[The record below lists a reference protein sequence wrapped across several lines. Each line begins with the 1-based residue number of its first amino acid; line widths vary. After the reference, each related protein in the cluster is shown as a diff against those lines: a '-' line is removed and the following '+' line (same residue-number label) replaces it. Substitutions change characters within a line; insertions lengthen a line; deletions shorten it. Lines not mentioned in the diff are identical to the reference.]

1 MSPSDNRFDGKV
13 AIVTGAASGLGRAVA
28 QRLASEGADVACL
41 DLNAAGA
48 AETAAALDG
57 KALAL
62 GCDVGDEASVAAA
75 VSGAVEAL
83 GPPDVVCNVAG
94 LGRLQ
99 HTLETSL
106 ADWDRMLR
114 VNLTGTFLMCK
125 ATLPHVLETG
135 GNIVN
140 VASTSGMRG
149 QPFSAAYCASK
160 GGVILLSQ
168 ALAIEYRERG
178 IRINVVSPG
187 GMDTPLLNDFGLP
200 EGVTTRQIARMMTP
214 MGFAKPED
222 VANAVAFVASDEARF
237 MTGAVTT
244 VDGGITI

>member
-1 MSPSDNRFDGKV
+1 MQRFEGKV

-28 QRLASEGADVACL
+28 QRLASEGANVACI
-41 DLNAAGA
+41 DLNGAGA
-48 AETAAALDG
+48 EETASGLDG
-57 KALAL
+57 KPVALT
-62 GCDVGDEASVAAA
+62 CDISDEASVAATVDAA
-75 VSGAVEAL
+75 VSAL
-83 GPPDVVCNVAG
+83 GQPDVVCNVAG
-94 LGRLQ
+94 LGKLQ
-99 HTLETSL
+99 HTLDTTL
-106 ADWDRMLR
+106 ADWQRMIN
-114 VNLTGTFLMCK
+114 VNLTGTFLMCR

-168 ALAIEYRERG
+168 SLAIEYRERG

-187 GMDTPLLNDFGLP
+187 GMDTPLLAEFGLP

-214 MGFAKPED
+214 MGFASAED

-237 MTGAVTT
+237 MTGSVTV

>member
-1 MSPSDNRFDGKV
+1 MQRFEGKV

-28 QRLASEGADVACL
+28 QRLASEGANVACV
-41 DLNAAGA
+41 DLNGDGVEETAGA
-48 AETAAALDG
+48 LEG
-57 KALAL
+57 KAVAL
-62 GCDVGDEASVAAA
+62 RCDISDEASVAATVDAA
-75 VSGAVEAL
+75 VSAL
-83 GPPDVVCNVAG
+83 GAPDVVCNVAG
-94 LGRLQ
+94 LGKLQ
-99 HTLETSL
+99 HTLDTTL
-106 ADWDRMLR
+106 ADWQRMIN
-114 VNLTGTFLMCK
+114 VNLTGTFLMCR
-125 ATLPHVLETG
+125 ATLPHILETG

-168 ALAIEYRERG
+168 SLAIEYRERG

-187 GMDTPLLNDFGLP
+187 GMDTPLLNEFGLP

-214 MGFAKPED
+214 MGFADARD

-237 MTGAVTT
+237 MTGSVTV

>member
-1 MSPSDNRFDGKV
+1 MQRFEGKV

-28 QRLASEGADVACL
+28 QRLASEGANVACV
-41 DLNAAGA
+41 DLNGAGA
-48 AETAAALDG
+48 EETAGGLDG
-57 KALAL
+57 KPVALT
-62 GCDVGDEASVAAA
+62 CDISDEASVAATVDAA
-75 VSGAVEAL
+75 VSTL
-83 GPPDVVCNVAG
+83 GQPDVVCNVAG
-94 LGRLQ
+94 LGKLQ
-99 HTLETSL
+99 HTLDTTL
-106 ADWDRMLR
+106 ADWQRMIN

-168 ALAIEYRERG
+168 SLAIEYRERG

-187 GMDTPLLNDFGLP
+187 GMDTPLLQEFGLP

-214 MGFAKPED
+214 MGFANAED

-237 MTGAVTT
+237 MTGSVTV

>member
-1 MSPSDNRFDGKV
+1 MQRFEGKV

-28 QRLASEGADVACL
+28 QRLASEGANVACV
-41 DLNAAGA
+41 DLNGAGA
-48 AETAAALDG
+48 EETAGGLDG
-57 KALAL
+57 KAVALA
-62 GCDVGDEASVAAA
+62 CDISDEGSVASTVDAA
-75 VSGAVEAL
+75 VSAL
-83 GPPDVVCNVAG
+83 GEPDVVCNVAG
-94 LGRLQ
+94 LGKLQ
-99 HTLETSL
+99 HTLDTTL
-106 ADWDRMLR
+106 ADWQRMIN
-114 VNLTGTFLMCK
+114 VNLTGTFLMCR

-168 ALAIEYRERG
+168 SLAIEYRERG

-187 GMDTPLLNDFGLP
+187 GMDTPLLQEFGLP

-214 MGFAKPED
+214 MGFANAED

-237 MTGAVTT
+237 MTGSVTV

>member
-1 MSPSDNRFDGKV
+1 MQRFEGKV

-28 QRLASEGADVACL
+28 RRLASEGANVACI
-41 DLNAAGA
+41 DLNGPGA
-48 AETAAALDG
+48 EETAGGLDG
-57 KALAL
+57 KAVALA
-62 GCDVGDEASVAAA
+62 CDISDEASVASTVDAA
-75 VSGAVEAL
+75 VSAL
-83 GPPDVVCNVAG
+83 GAPDVVCNVAG
-94 LGRLQ
+94 LGKLQ
-99 HTLETSL
+99 HTLDTSL
-106 ADWDRMLR
+106 ADWQRMIN
-114 VNLTGTFLMCK
+114 VNLTGTFLMCR

-168 ALAIEYRERG
+168 SLAIEYRERG

-187 GMDTPLLNDFGLP
+187 GMDTPLLHEFGLP

-214 MGFAKPED
+214 MGFADAED

-237 MTGAVTT
+237 MTGSVTV

>member
-1 MSPSDNRFDGKV
+1 MQRFEGKV

-28 QRLASEGADVACL
+28 QRLASEGANVACV
-41 DLNAAGA
+41 DLNGAGA
-48 AETAAALDG
+48 EETAGGLDG
-57 KALAL
+57 KAVALA
-62 GCDVGDEASVAAA
+62 CDISDEGSVASTVDAA
-75 VSGAVEAL
+75 VSAL
-83 GPPDVVCNVAG
+83 GEPDVVCNVAG
-94 LGRLQ
+94 LGKLQ
-99 HTLETSL
+99 HTLDTTL
-106 ADWDRMLR
+106 ADWQRMIN
-114 VNLTGTFLMCK
+114 VNLTGTFLMCR

-168 ALAIEYRERG
+168 SLAIEYRERG

-187 GMDTPLLNDFGLP
+187 GMDTPLLQEFGLP
-200 EGVTTRQIARMMTP
+200 EGVATRQIARMMTP
-214 MGFAKPED
+214 MGFANAED

-237 MTGAVTT
+237 MTGSVTV

>member
-1 MSPSDNRFDGKV
+1 MQRFEGKV

-28 QRLASEGADVACL
+28 QRLASEGANVACV
-41 DLNAAGA
+41 DLNGDGVEETAGA
-48 AETAAALDG
+48 LEG
-57 KALAL
+57 KAVAL
-62 GCDVGDEASVAAA
+62 RCDISDEASVAATVDAA
-75 VSGAVEAL
+75 VSAL
-83 GPPDVVCNVAG
+83 GAPDVVCNVAG
-94 LGRLQ
+94 LGKLQ
-99 HTLETSL
+99 HTLDTTL
-106 ADWDRMLR
+106 ADWQRMIN
-114 VNLTGTFLMCK
+114 VNLTGTFLMCR
-125 ATLPHVLETG
+125 ATLPHILETG

-168 ALAIEYRERG
+168 SLAIEYRERG

-187 GMDTPLLNDFGLP
+187 GMDTPLLNEFGLP

-214 MGFAKPED
+214 MGFADAQD

-237 MTGAVTT
+237 MTGSVTV

>member
-1 MSPSDNRFDGKV
+1 MQRFEGKV

-28 QRLASEGADVACL
+28 QRLASEGANVACV
-41 DLNAAGA
+41 DLNGAGA
-48 AETAAALDG
+48 EETAGGLDG
-57 KALAL
+57 KAVALA
-62 GCDVGDEASVAAA
+62 CDISDEGSVASTVDAA
-75 VSGAVEAL
+75 VSAL
-83 GPPDVVCNVAG
+83 GQPDVVCNVAG
-94 LGRLQ
+94 LGKLQ
-99 HTLETSL
+99 HTLDTTL
-106 ADWDRMLR
+106 ADWQRMIN
-114 VNLTGTFLMCK
+114 VNLTGTFLMCR

-168 ALAIEYRERG
+168 SLAIEYRERG

-187 GMDTPLLNDFGLP
+187 GMDTPLLQEFGLP

-214 MGFAKPED
+214 MGFANAED

-237 MTGAVTT
+237 MTGSVTV

>member
-1 MSPSDNRFDGKV
+1 
-13 AIVTGAASGLGRAVA
+13 
-28 QRLASEGADVACL
+28 LASEGANVACV
-41 DLNAAGA
+41 DLNRAGA
-48 AETAAALDG
+48 EETAAGLEG
-57 KALAL
+57 KAVAL
-62 GCDVGDEASVAAA
+62 TCDISDEASVATTVADA
-75 VSGAVEAL
+75 VGAL
-83 GPPDVVCNVAG
+83 GQLDVVCNVAG

-99 HTLETSL
+99 HTLDTSL
-106 ADWDRMLR
+106 ADWQRMIN
-114 VNLTGTFLMCK
+114 VNLTGTFLMCR
-125 ATLPHVLETG
+125 ATLPHILETG

-160 GGVILLSQ
+160 GGVILLSHS
-168 ALAIEYRERG
+168 LAIEYRERG

-222 VANAVAFVASDEARF
+222 VANAVAFVASDEASF
-237 MTGAVTT
+237 MTGSVTV

>member
-1 MSPSDNRFDGKV
+1 MRRFEGKHV
-13 AIVTGAASGLGRAVA
+13 IVTGAASGLGRAVA
-28 QRLASEGADVACL
+28 HRLASEGASVACV
-41 DLNAAGA
+41 DLNGAGA
-48 AETAAALDG
+48 EETAAGLEG
-57 KALAL
+57 KAVAFT
-62 GCDVGDEASVAAA
+62 CDISDEASVATTVADA
-75 VSGAVEAL
+75 VGAL
-83 GPPDVVCNVAG
+83 GQLDVVCNVAG

-106 ADWDRMLR
+106 ADWQRMIS
-114 VNLTGTFLMCK
+114 VNLTGTFLMCR
-125 ATLPHVLETG
+125 ATLPHILETG

-160 GGVILLSQ
+160 GGVILLSHS
-168 ALAIEYRERG
+168 LAIEYRERG

-222 VANAVAFVASDEARF
+222 VANAVAFVASDEASF
-237 MTGAVTT
+237 MTGSVTV

>member
-1 MSPSDNRFDGKV
+1 MQRFEGKV

-28 QRLASEGADVACL
+28 QRFASEGANVACV
-41 DLNAAGA
+41 DLNGAGA
-48 AETAAALDG
+48 DETAGGLDG
-57 KALAL
+57 KAVALA
-62 GCDVGDEASVAAA
+62 CDISDEASVASTVDAA
-75 VSGAVEAL
+75 VSAL
-83 GPPDVVCNVAG
+83 GQPDVVCNVAG
-94 LGRLQ
+94 LGKLQ
-99 HTLETSL
+99 HTLDTTL
-106 ADWDRMLR
+106 ADWQRMIN
-114 VNLTGTFLMCK
+114 VNLTGTFLMCR

-168 ALAIEYRERG
+168 SLAIEYRERG

-187 GMDTPLLNDFGLP
+187 GMDTPLLQEFGLP

-214 MGFAKPED
+214 MGFANAED

-237 MTGAVTT
+237 MTGSVTV

>member
-1 MSPSDNRFDGKV
+1 MGRFEGKI

-28 QRLASEGADVACL
+28 QRLASEGANVACL

-48 AETAAALDG
+48 EETAGALEG
-57 KALAL
+57 KSVALAV
-62 GCDVGDEASVAAA
+62 DVGDEASVTAA
-75 VSGAVEAL
+75 VGGAVDAL
-83 GPPDVVCNVAG
+83 GQPDVVCNVAG

-187 GMDTPLLNDFGLP
+187 GMDTPLLNEFGLP
-200 EGVTTRQIARMMTP
+200 EGVEVRQIRRMMTP
-214 MGFAKPED
+214 MGFAKPDD
-222 VANAVAFVASDEARF
+222 VANAVAFVASDEASF

>member
-1 MSPSDNRFDGKV
+1 MGRFDGKI

-28 QRLASEGADVACL
+28 QRLASEGASVACV
-41 DLNAAGA
+41 DLNGEGA
-48 AETAAALDG
+48 EETAGGLEAKAVALT
-57 KALAL
+57 
-62 GCDVGDEASVAAA
+62 CDISDEASVATTVADA
-75 VSGAVEAL
+75 VSAL
-83 GPPDVVCNVAG
+83 GQLDVVCNVAG

-99 HTLETSL
+99 HTLDTSL
-106 ADWDRMLR
+106 ADWQRMIN
-114 VNLTGTFLMCK
+114 VNLTGTFLMCR
-125 ATLPHVLETG
+125 ATLPHILETG

-168 ALAIEYRERG
+168 SLAIEYRERG

-222 VANAVAFVASDEARF
+222 VANAVAFVASDEASF
-237 MTGAVTT
+237 MTGSVTV